1 MENWE
6 NQNIEQD
13 SYKTGS
19 TKPPKS
25 RGGLV
30 AGLLVAVILL
40 AGVSSILGV
49 MNIQLFR
56 MLKADKE
63 SFASFAPTEGKGI
76 TPEPT
81 RGDAGELRLGLTGE
95 DISELD
101 QRYFRLP
108 AGVLISAVDA
118 RGCAVKAGLA
128 VGDIILSFNS
138 VRVLTAEELEQ
149 ALQACQ
155 AGDCVEVVF
164 YRYRTEMELKTTV
177 VLDVTNGQ

>member
-1 MENWE
+1 MDNWE

-19 TKPPKS
+19 TNPPKN

-63 SFASFAPTEGKGI
+63 SFASFSPTEGKNV

-81 RGDAGELRLGLTGE
+81 PGDSGELRLGLTGE
-95 DISELD
+95 NISELD
-101 QRYFRLP
+101 QRYFHLP
-108 AGVLISAVDA
+108 AGVLISAIDE
-118 RGCAVKAGLA
+118 RGCAAKAGLA
-128 VGDIILSFNS
+128 VGDIIVSFNGVNVLS
-138 VRVLTAEELEQ
+138 VEELEQ

-155 AGDCVEVVF
+155 TGDRVEVVF
-164 YRYRTEMELKTTV
+164 YRYRTEKELKTTV
-177 VLDVTNGQ
+177 ALDVTNGQ